1 MIKIKIAIIFT
12 MSLFGG
18 KLVHHE
24 DDITVN
30 DKKVQLFQVSDSID
44 YSKLY
49 ENPTP
54 DSIDYSNTNENPILS
69 EENFIKKMKE
79 QMAKFKA
86 LNKIS
91 LYDLLTTRIKDSG
104 WTFVSDD
111 YNVILFEGNDLD
123 KQYIIYFD
131 IKEEFIDMYV
141 DGEQKTREEFDEWIN
156 KLVYRDYEIND
167 NDMQKLDKQMKEQMK
182 KFKTENE
189 ESVYN
194 ILNYT
199 FENETWS
206 FESDDNNMML
216 FLGEQNDKKYII
228 FFNYKKET
236 IYMTVDGMVKSREE
250 FDEWV
255 NKLDDNLKT
264 QMAKFKAP
272 NNESI
277 YDLLNGSFENLEWS
291 FGNNGCNVMFFEGDQ
306 QYVIYFF
313 YNDNSIDMYINREKK
328 MEEEFD
334 RWVNKLIQ

>member
-44 YSKLY
+44 YSKN
-49 ENPTP
+49 ENPIS

-69 EENFIKKMKE
+69 EESFIKKMKE

-123 KQYIIYFD
+123 NQYVIYFD

-216 FLGEQNDKKYII
+216 FLGEQNDEQYII

-250 FDEWV
+250 FDKWV
-255 NKLDDNLKT
+255 NKLGDNLKT

-277 YDLLNGSFENLEWS
+277 YDLLNGAFENLEWS

-313 YNDNSIDMYINREKK
+313 YNDNSIDMYINGEKET
-328 MEEEFD
+328 EEEFD